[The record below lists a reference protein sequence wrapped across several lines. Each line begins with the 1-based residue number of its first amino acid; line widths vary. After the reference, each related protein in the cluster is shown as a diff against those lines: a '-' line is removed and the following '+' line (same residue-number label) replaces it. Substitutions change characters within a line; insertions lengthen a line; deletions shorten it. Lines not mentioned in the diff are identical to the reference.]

1 MENINS
7 NFNKKVKAACNKKE
21 DLFDSSILK
30 YIFRSALAGKFFLP

>member
-30 YIFRSALAGKFFLP
+30 YILGLPLQEFF